1 MNKVTS
7 DYFMTLVSF
16 NNTPFT
22 EMFTVIA
29 ELKSMFLSL
38 RLEENGAHAKA
49 LSLTLAHGNSK
60 NEIRHKKR

>member
-16 NNTPFT
+16 NNTAFT

-29 ELKSMFLSL
+29 ELKCMFLSL
-38 RLEENGAHAKA
+38 QLEENGTHANA

-60 NEIRHKKR
+60 NKA